1 MKRMWILMVL
11 LFLSS
16 NLIAQTTLT
25 LEEAISIALQRNS
38 NLIKGKNAL
47 MVDKASIKSA
57 YGDLLPNFGVS
68 GSWGWT
74 RLIDDGGEPI
84 YFEGYELETQPT
96 DNQSRNYSV
105 SAGGSITL
113 FDGLANYARI
123 AQSENDLKSAQ
134 FTLDKLKQDIVY
146 TTTFYYYGVISTGEL
161 VKVREENVKFNEK
174 LLETIKER
182 NRLGSIPIAD
192 VYTQQVSVGNA
203 QLLLI
208 QAQNNYV
215 TSKNNLLNFLALD
228 IFEEYN
234 LVDPFTDNS
243 IGIEE
248 EIMKDQYNF
257 EGLVKEALEN
267 RADYKS
273 KLLDI
278 ESADKGQTIA
288 MSGLLPSLSGNYSY
302 STSATKS
309 NTLFKRENYRVG
321 LSLNLPIFSNWN
333 TEESMQFAEV
343 NYLNQLEDL
352 AALERTIKIE
362 VKESFLNLVAS
373 KKQLEVTNSNI
384 TAAKENRRVNNERY
398 NLGSGTIL
406 DVLQSDKDYTQALTD
421 NIRARFEYFQNRDK
435 LMNALG
441 KLDFNIYQ

>member
-1 MKRMWILMVL
+1 MWIFILAIIL
-11 LFLSS
+11 TTNLS
-16 NLIAQTTLT
+16 AQKTLT
-25 LEEAISIALQRNS
+25 LDEAISIALQRNS
-38 NLIKGKNAL
+38 NLIKGQNAL
-47 MVDKASIKSA
+47 KADEASIKSA
-57 YGDLLPNFGVS
+57 YGDFLPNLGVN
-68 GSWGWT
+68 GSWSWS
-74 RLIDDGGEPI
+74 RRVDDGGEP
-84 YFEGYELETQPT
+84 FFVEGYEFETQET
-96 DNQSRNYSV
+96 DIQSRNYSL

-113 FDGLANYARI
+113 FDGLANYARLSQ
-123 AQSENDLKSAQ
+123 AKNNLESAE
-134 FTLDKLKQDIVY
+134 FSLAKLKQDIVY
-146 TTTFYYYGVISTGEL
+146 TTTFYYYGTISSSEL

-208 QAQNNYV
+208 QAENNYV

-234 LVDPFTDNS
+234 LVDPFTDKS
-243 IGIEE
+243 DGLEQ
-248 EIMKDQYNF
+248 EILKDQYNF

-273 KLLDI
+273 KLLEV
-278 ESADKGQTIA
+278 ESADNGQTIA

-302 STSATKS
+302 STSATKP
-309 NTLFKRENYRVG
+309 NTLFNSENYRVG

-333 TEESMQFAEV
+333 TEASMQFAEV

-373 KKQLEVTNSNI
+373 KKQLEVTDSNI
-384 TAAKENRRVNNERY
+384 KAAKENRRVNNERY

-421 NIRARFEYFQNRDK
+421 NISARFEYFQNRDK

-441 KLDFNIYQ
+441 KLDFSIYQ